1 MSPPPCSE
9 QESLL
14 CDEVYVMMGM
24 MGEDLFWRS
33 SELPEHLLYGVDGR
47 SRRLQSDD
55 MAETD

>member
-1 MSPPPCSE
+1 
-9 QESLL
+9 
-14 CDEVYVMMGM
+14 MMGM